1 VRNVSVQAMQYVY
14 HSGKHVLENAS
25 PVAGQSDDRGEYRL
39 YNLRPGR
46 YYLLATWRDRSFLLR
61 ANERIVNAPQRTGFI
76 ATYYPDASDAARAA
90 PLQVGPAEELTK
102 TDIHLQSSA
111 LYTIRMVAAATDSY
125 FTMHARGASPVAA
138 SAGETFFTSIVDGV
152 WTAQNVP
159 PGSYM
164 VSGTARM
171 AGGGQGAMT
180 YSRQVVEVRNRDVEL
195 PAPTPISSFDA
206 SVSVQVKGTALSRM
220 TARALVLQPDEPGT
234 VISTTVSAAGTFIL
248 RDVLPQSY
256 QLRYDS
262 PPGFYLKRIKLG
274 EREVSDSTL
283 DFSDGPAPLL
293 LVLATDGGRVEG
305 SVGNVAAGEAAQLQ
319 IVLVPDGAQRNLK
332 DAVADETGRYR
343 FEDVAPGAYR
353 LYAFTGAENGAPLD
367 PEYRK
372 TFQQKS
378 VAVKVEPGGVVTVAL
393 QPIRAS
399 PRADGTER

>member
-1 VRNVSVQAMQYVY
+1 M
-14 HSGKHVLENAS
+14 
-25 PVAGQSDDRGEYRL
+25 
-39 YNLRPGR
+39 
-46 YYLLATWRDRSFLLR
+46 
-61 ANERIVNAPQRTGFI
+61 
-76 ATYYPDASDAARAA
+76 
-90 PLQVGPAEELTK
+90 
-102 TDIHLQSSA
+102 
-111 LYTIRMVAAATDSY
+111 
-125 FTMHARGASPVAA
+125 
-138 SAGETFFTSIVDGV
+138 
-152 WTAQNVP
+152 
-159 PGSYM
+159 
-164 VSGTARM
+164 
-171 AGGGQGAMT
+171 
-180 YSRQVVEVRNRDVEL
+180 
-195 PAPTPISSFDA
+195 
-206 SVSVQVKGTALSRM
+206 
-220 TARALVLQPDEPGT
+220 
-234 VISTTVSAAGTFIL
+234 
-248 RDVLPQSY
+248 LPQSY